1 MSPEDQHLGFSSAG
15 EDVSLSCGHLV
26 SSCEPGRGSVATLK
40 TLHSWWVPV
49 ISEYMDF
56 HLRINTAW
64 LYMPTLVI
72 PWSSIF
78 FPYFSFSHGDISNG
92 KSHFLQT
99 LMDAEAAAK
108 AAAIQLMSFKN
119 SMDDAVCVLQLA
131 YHGFN
136 TVIIIII
143 ISFSLV
149 IKDSGSSAT
158 DKHQRT
164 RQRRLLLEKLEHFR
178 RTNKS
183 VRQILKQ
190 LQDLEV
196 GFTL

>member
-1 MSPEDQHLGFSSAG
+1 MALHAH
-15 EDVSLSCGHLV
+15 VSH
-26 SSCEPGRGSVATLK
+26 TLK
-40 TLHSWWVPV
+40 Q
-49 ISEYMDF
+49 Y
-56 HLRINTAW
+56 
-64 LYMPTLVI
+64 
-72 PWSSIF
+72 F

-108 AAAIQLMSFKN
+108 AAAIQLMSFKH

-136 TVIIIII
+136 TVIIINI

-158 DKHQRT
+158 DKHQLT

-196 GFTL
+196 GFNPQDQNSMLIFWNVKTCFSYHPYRLKNLRNAKLTP